1 VEISS
6 VTVLWYV
13 AFVASTTV
21 HEASHAL
28 AAYVGGDPTA
38 YRAGQVSLSP
48 VPHMKREPFGMILL
62 PIFSA
67 ISYGWA
73 LGFASTPYD
82 PHWEARYPRRAA
94 WMAAAGP
101 AANLLLAAISLALL
115 RVGLEGG
122 VFYAPDSV
130 NLSRLVAGAGALTDS
145 VGVPLSILL
154 VLDVILFLFNLIPF
168 PPLDGATAITLLL
181 PNDLALR
188 FRETVRTGGIAVVG
202 LLGAWLLFGQI
213 VGGVFARLVVLV
225 HPDLRYW

>member
-1 VEISS
+1 MEISS

-21 HEASHAL
+21 HEAAHAL

-82 PHWEARYPRRAA
+82 ARWEARYPRRAA
-94 WMAAAGP
+94 WMAAAGQ
-101 AANLLLAAISLALL
+101 AAHLLLAAIALALL
-115 RVGLEGG
+115 QER
-122 VFYAPDSV
+122 
-130 NLSRLVAGAGALTDS
+130 SRTPWACS
-145 VGVPLSILL
+145 S
-154 VLDVILFLFNLIPF
+154 
-168 PPLDGATAITLLL
+168 
-181 PNDLALR
+181 
-188 FRETVRTGGIAVVG
+188 
-202 LLGAWLLFGQI
+202 QSCSC
-213 VGGVFARLVVLV
+213 
-225 HPDLRYW
+225 